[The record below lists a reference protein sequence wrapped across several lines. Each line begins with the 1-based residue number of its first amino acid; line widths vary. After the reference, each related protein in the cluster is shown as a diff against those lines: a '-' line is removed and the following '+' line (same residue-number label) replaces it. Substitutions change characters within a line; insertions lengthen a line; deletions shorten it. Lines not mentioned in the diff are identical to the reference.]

1 MRLFICEKPSL
12 AGTVA
17 SFLGKPKK
25 EDGYYLASCTVDDEG
40 NYVFYLEPGE
50 YTMKVYNSNVIMD
63 EDEEASVTNDAV
75 VKDLDITNA
84 N

>member
-1 MRLFICEKPSL
+1 M
-12 AGTVA
+12 
-17 SFLGKPKK
+17 
-25 EDGYYLASCTVDDEG
+25 DDEG

-50 YTMKVYNSNVIMD
+50 YTMKVYRSNVIMD
-63 EDEEASVTNDAV
+63 EDEEVSVTNDAV

>member
-1 MRLFICEKPSL
+1 
-12 AGTVA
+12 
-17 SFLGKPKK
+17 
-25 EDGYYLASCTVDDEG
+25 
-40 NYVFYLEPGE
+40 
-50 YTMKVYNSNVIMD
+50 MKVYNSNVIMD